1 MQKPTDELPPSV
13 PARLLKG
20 AALVVAV
27 LGGGMAAW
35 GLDKWIRYPEAR
47 ASQFGFE
54 APLWPGFV
62 GFAVLGTGV
71 MIALFWTVARRIE
84 AGNDLFAKRHRKT
97 LSWEDPSNG
106 SSSRE

>member
-1 MQKPTDELPPSV
+1 MQRPADTSAL

-20 AALVVAV
+20 AAVIVAL

-35 GLDKWIRYPEAR
+35 GLDKWIRFPEAR

-62 GFAVLGTGV
+62 GFAALGTVV
-71 MIALFWTVARRIE
+71 MIALFWTAARRVE
-84 AGNDLFAKRHRKT
+84 GGEDLFAQRHRESRSQTHTSK
-97 LSWEDPSNG
+97 EHA
-106 SSSRE
+106 SSE